1 MNNSIAK
8 YKPNK
13 SIIYFNNL
21 SSYKH
26 HSVTQINQL
35 FILMICQVISITQF
49 AIQAWDSFK
58 QKQLLKLY
66 MTSSG

>member
-1 MNNSIAK
+1 MNNSIVK

-13 SIIYFNNL
+13 TIIYFDDLL
-21 SSYKH
+21 SNKH

-35 FILMICQVISITQF
+35 FTLMICQVINITQF

-58 QKQLLKLY
+58 
-66 MTSSG
+66 